1 MTATAFKWEASKY
14 NNKSISI
21 LIDTGHR
28 VYVNGSLVDKFL
40 QQFNDGP
47 TFKFQY
53 FGKKKSAD
61 GYIFHHVQFLN

>member
-14 NNKSISI
+14 NTKSISI
-21 LIDTGHR
+21 LIDTGHI
-28 VYVNGSLVDKFL
+28 VYVNGSIVDKFL
-40 QQFNDGP
+40 QQFHDRT

-61 GYIFHHVQFLN
+61 GHTFHHVQFLN